1 MGTSVDLMALVKR
14 IVELVMPDL
23 RAYYRVPRKGKIV
36 ATYPS
41 NGHYWA
47 DVQPLRNDDSI
58 DESEPVIPKVEIP
71 IMWAGPK
78 RGVVCPP
85 LVGTH
90 CDITYY
96 DGDPD
101 FPRIS
106 NFRWHISQAPD
117 CEVGAYIIQQ
127 IPGVHIKIDA
137 KSNIIHVT
145 PANRISEIGSDRTCE
160 IGDNQLENIGKT
172 NTRFVGDDET
182 ITVSKNKTENVEQN
196 RVSNITEDDLT
207 TAANW
212 TVKVEGLARVEAD
225 ERIEVIAPEI
235 VRQGNEIATGAD
247 GEIGTAQERSHKTHE
262 GSYTLTGPQT
272 INGDVVINGNLI
284 TTGNSNAGS
293 RSGGAI

>member
-1 MGTSVDLMALVKR
+1 MGTSVDLMALMKR

-41 NGHYWA
+41 NGRYWA

-106 NFRWHISQAPD
+106 NFRWHVSQAPD

-145 PANRISEIGSDRTCE
+145 PANRISEIGSDRTSE

-182 ITVSKNKTENVEQN
+182 ITVNKNKTENVEQN

-225 ERIEVIAPEI
+225 EVEI
-235 VRQGNEIATGAD
+235 VAKKITRQGEETVTGHN
-247 GEIGTAQERSHKTHE
+247 GEIGKSYERTHREHE
-262 GSYTLTGPQT
+262 GSYNLKGNQV
-272 INGDVVINGNLI
+272 IDGDLIINGNLK

-293 RSGGAI
+293 RSGGPI